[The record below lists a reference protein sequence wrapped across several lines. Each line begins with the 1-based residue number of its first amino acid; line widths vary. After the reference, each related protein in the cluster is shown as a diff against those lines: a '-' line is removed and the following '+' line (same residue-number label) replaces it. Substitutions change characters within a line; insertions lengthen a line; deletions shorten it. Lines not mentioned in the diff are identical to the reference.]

1 MPDHDQDR
9 NRMTA
14 ALLLGVA
21 SAAFATGCGSDTGSA
36 ATGETGG
43 GAGSTGSLSA
53 GGMVGGGGSSTA
65 AGGANAA
72 GGAVA
77 RGGANSAGGT
87 NSSSGGANT
96 SGGAS
101 SANGGANGS
110 GGTKSTGGASGCT
123 PGTGNGPR
131 NLFPADHFFY
141 KQVNCLAPA
150 PESDAIIKALGAW
163 GNGGVFQIDFSITV
177 LAATSSTPKRS
188 PGSVTYAGDSD
199 VVPFPFPAGGALEGE
214 TGYVCNGGG
223 DCHLLVIE
231 QDKRQLFEAWAVDS
245 SGATYDA
252 GDTVVWDLDRH
263 YGTNGR
269 GAGCSSA
276 DAAGFPIVPGLIGP
290 DEVAALD
297 IQHALR
303 FILPNP
309 SMRRHAYV
317 YPATHY
323 GGPSSRNPNSPPYGV
338 RFRLKDSF
346 DENKVTTPGGRTV
359 IRALK
364 RYGMLLSDG
373 GQIALTAE
381 SDQFTTAKW
390 RDNGGTADL
399 GARDLSVLK
408 VTDFEVVDF
417 GTVRQAYPI
426 DNATNE
432 WPDCVREP

>member
-1 MPDHDQDR
+1 M
-9 NRMTA
+9 
-14 ALLLGVA
+14 
-21 SAAFATGCGSDTGSA
+21 
-36 ATGETGG
+36 
-43 GAGSTGSLSA
+43 GADL
-53 GGMVGGGGSSTA
+53 
-65 AGGANAA
+65 
-72 GGAVA
+72 
-77 RGGANSAGGT
+77 
-87 NSSSGGANT
+87 
-96 SGGAS
+96 
-101 SANGGANGS
+101 
-110 GGTKSTGGASGCT
+110 
-123 PGTGNGPR
+123 
-131 NLFPADHFFY
+131 
-141 KQVNCLAPA
+141 
-150 PESDAIIKALGAW
+150 
-163 GNGGVFQIDFSITV
+163 
-177 LAATSSTPKRS
+177 
-188 PGSVTYAGDSD
+188 
-199 VVPFPFPAGGALEGE
+199 
-214 TGYVCNGGG
+214 
-223 DCHLLVIE
+223 
-231 QDKRQLFEAWAVDS
+231 
-245 SGATYDA
+245 
-252 GDTVVWDLDRH
+252 WDLDRH

-276 DAAGFPIVPGLIGP
+276 DAAGYPIVPGLIGV

-297 IQHALR
+297 IRHALR

-359 IRALK
+359 VRALK

-390 RDNGGTADL
+390 RDNGGSADL
-399 GARDLSVLK
+399 GPRDLSGIH

-417 GTVRQAYPI
+417 GTVRQAFPI